1 MSKKPYE
8 DKRWRG
14 TLFEL
19 EMSLRER
26 TTKPTPEEEKEDREF
41 MDGVKRILKE
51 KKKRTTFQ
59 KITMVVVWLMLIF
72 TLGSVILGSLSA
84 FF

>member
-1 MSKKPYE
+1 MSEKPYE

-26 TTKPTPEEEKEDREF
+26 TTKPTLEEEKEDREF

-51 KKKRTTFQ
+51 KKKLKEKR
-59 KITMVVVWLMLIF
+59 KK
-72 TLGSVILGSLSA
+72 
-84 FF
+84 

>member
-26 TTKPTPEEEKEDREF
+26 TSKPTLEEEKEDREF

-51 KKKRTTFQ
+51 KKKLKEKR
-59 KITMVVVWLMLIF
+59 KK
-72 TLGSVILGSLSA
+72 
-84 FF
+84 

>member
-26 TTKPTPEEEKEDREF
+26 TTKPTQEEEKEDREF

-51 KKKRTTFQ
+51 KKKLKEKR
-59 KITMVVVWLMLIF
+59 KK
-72 TLGSVILGSLSA
+72 
-84 FF
+84 

>member
-26 TTKPTPEEEKEDREF
+26 TTKPTLEEEKEDREF

-51 KKKRTTFQ
+51 KKKLKKNAKNNCKT
-59 KITMVVVWLMLIF
+59 
-72 TLGSVILGSLSA
+72 S
-84 FF
+84 

>member
-14 TLFEL
+14 TLSEL
-19 EMSLRER
+19 EMGLRER

-41 MDGVKRILKE
+41 MDGVNRILKE
-51 KKKRTTFQ
+51 KKKR
-59 KITMVVVWLMLIF
+59 KEKRKK
-72 TLGSVILGSLSA
+72 
-84 FF
+84 

>member
-51 KKKRTTFQ
+51 KKNLKEKR
-59 KITMVVVWLMLIF
+59 KK
-72 TLGSVILGSLSA
+72 
-84 FF
+84 

>member
-1 MSKKPYE
+1 MSKKPYG

-26 TTKPTPEEEKEDREF
+26 TTKPTLEEEKEDREF

-51 KKKRTTFQ
+51 KKKLKEKR
-59 KITMVVVWLMLIF
+59 KK
-72 TLGSVILGSLSA
+72 
-84 FF
+84 